1 MKTKIKQVMFAV
13 AILSVFSLGFFANA
27 NNASAQYTVQACD
40 SATITGTVITGTP
53 PAHAR
58 FEYGTNYNTV
68 ASGGGIKTD
77 IKSFD
82 TEGNFPVSQFI
93 SGLSENTTYYY
104 RLAVTNDYGTVDTS
118 INNFTT
124 SSCGGTTTPPTTAPT
139 ATITS
144 TSSCT
149 APCNALVS
157 WTSAGLAPTTLKI
170 YKNGTFIWNQIPNVS
185 DSATDWGL
193 SQGTYRYCAR
203 AENANWTSETG
214 DLACSTTTVN
224 AATVTPT
231 PTQNTPPSATI
242 TSTASCTAPCNVQVS
257 WSSANVATTIKFYR
271 NGTYIWNQT
280 PNISGSQTD
289 WAVSQGTYRYCV
301 RAVNADWT
309 TETGDLACSTTTVG
323 SPAAVASPTATITST
338 ASCTAPCNVQVSW
351 TTANVATTTKF
362 YKNGTYLWNQT
373 PNISGSQ
380 TDWAVPQGTYRYCIH
395 AVNADWVT
403 ETADLACSTTTVNG
417 GGSTL
422 TMSGT
427 LTPATSNCVITSGQ
441 NSCNINFTWNTINP
455 VATSAVTSA
464 GITVANGNSGSSSF
478 AIPFGSK
485 AFYLYNNSI
494 LLDQKTVSAS
504 CASGTTWNGG
514 TCQTSTTTTQTC
526 QDLNANNYGGTL
538 PCTYQTTT
546 QTCQDSSANNY
557 HGALPCTY
565 SQSSSAGTNFVYGTN
580 TNTNTSTGGTSTNTN
595 TSTGGTSTNTNT
607 YTNNNPITNTNN
619 NNPVINV
626 NVNGGGSDNIVQTCR
641 DTTATNYGGTL
652 PCNYYYAPQ
661 VCQDVN
667 ASNYRGTLPCVYYN
681 TILTCQDPNAIN
693 YRSSLPCTYYNNTVL
708 TCQDPNAINY
718 RGILPCTYQ
727 NIGTG
732 QQPTVVVFANKT
744 SVPYNGTATVS
755 WITTNATSCNAT
767 GGSIGWAGAKSIG
780 PGSFYTGSL
789 TGTRTYTLTC
799 NNNFGSAND
808 SVTIN
813 VTGQTVINPVNPVTR
828 TSLVLI
834 TSSVDRNQPIVPT
847 IDNSRPHPGDEIN
860 YTVSYQNVGTGSIT
874 GLTLQINLPSE
885 VDYLFSTPNNPIVS
899 GQTLIFNLGTLKAN
913 GQGTVTARVRVRD
926 DIPANTN
933 LNFPAT
939 LSYINPSG
947 MPQSVT
953 ANVQAQVWSE
963 PVTNTNNSAL
973 GAGVFGS
980 GVFLPVDLLG
990 WLVLI
995 ILILALVFLSKYTY
1009 RELKK

>member
-242 TSTASCTAPCNVQVS
+242 SSTASCTAPCNVQVS

-309 TETGDLACSTTTVG
+309 TETG
-323 SPAAVASPTATITST
+323 
-338 ASCTAPCNVQVSW
+338 
-351 TTANVATTTKF
+351 
-362 YKNGTYLWNQT
+362 
-373 PNISGSQ
+373 
-380 TDWAVPQGTYRYCIH
+380 
-395 AVNADWVT
+395 
-403 ETADLACSTTTVNG
+403 DLACSTTTVNG